1 MLQIGEFS
9 KICQVSVKTLH
20 HYDKIGLLTPAE
32 VDRLTGYRYY
42 RTEQIDTMNYIQRLK
57 RYGFSLEEI
66 QNILAISDNNAL
78 RNVLRQQKEKLKRKQ
93 QEMAIILNELQ
104 THISVFERTGD
115 SMTYQKSYV
124 IEVKNSP
131 SMNILASRGM
141 MGVDEFGK
149 YYGTLFERVPKER
162 VTPTGLNGAR
172 YYDEEFNHESSDIE
186 VFIGIKE
193 KDKADVVME
202 PCECA
207 MTVHHGGYSA
217 LSEAYG
223 AVVSWI
229 IENGYEIAGA
239 PFDLYAFIPLSIL
252 FGIAMFFA
260 IKAEK
265 IKKENNVYT
274 YKEIVAFSEGK
285 QLDELEKQKEKGKR
299 PYQRWL
305 MALASGVGGSGCLHD
320 PMALSE
326 RA

>member
-32 VDRLTGYRYY
+32 VDRITGYRFYQL
-42 RTEQIDTMNYIQRLK
+42 EQIDTMNYIQRLK

-66 QNILAISDNNAL
+66 QSILAISDNNEL
-78 RNVLRQQKEKLKRKQ
+78 KNRLRQQEKKLKLEQRN
-93 QEMAIILNELQ
+93 MAIILNELR

-115 SMTYQKSYV
+115 IMTYQKGYT

-131 SMNILASRGM
+131 SMNVLTNRSM

-172 YYDEEFNHESSDIE
+172 YYDKEFNRDSSDVE

-202 PCECA
+202 SVECA
-207 MTVHHGGYSA
+207 MTVHHGGYST

-223 AVVSWI
+223 AIVSWI
-229 IENGYEIAGA
+229 IENGYEIVGA
-239 PFDLYAFIPLSIL
+239 PFDLYIKTQFDSLSPEDWETEVYFPIR
-252 FGIAMFFA
+252 
-260 IKAEK
+260 
-265 IKKENNVYT
+265 KK
-274 YKEIVAFSEGK
+274 
-285 QLDELEKQKEKGKR
+285 
-299 PYQRWL
+299 
-305 MALASGVGGSGCLHD
+305 
-320 PMALSE
+320 
-326 RA
+326 